1 MAIAGSEGGHKVGK
15 AAAALLA
22 TALVALVAPILGPVA
37 PATAASATA
46 PAAPAQA
53 TATPAPATATPAPA
67 TAPPAPATA
76 PPGTSYRHGAV
87 RPVGTPA
94 PGAGAALHVNLS
106 YGGGNAGV
114 GVTTGAPRVY
124 LVFWGSHWGTSATN
138 GQGYLTLSG
147 DAKAVAP
154 DVQGF
159 FKGLGTASELWSGVM
174 TQYCE
179 GVAQGAQ
186 TCPAASAHV
195 AYPTGGAVAGVWADT
210 TAAAPATATGHQ
222 LAIEA
227 LGAANHFGNTS
238 QAANRNTQYFIVS
251 PSGTHPDGFN
261 TLGQFCA
268 WHDFSA
274 DPTLPGGAAS
284 SPFAVAF
291 TNMPYVTDAGG
302 SCGTNFVNGGSAGTL
317 DGVTI
322 VGGHE
327 YAETIT
333 DQFPN
338 GGWLDTAL
346 NENADKCSWIHA
358 GQGAAQNIALST
370 GSFPVQSTWANDFN
384 GGGGGC
390 LVSHPIVGLPNTVTV
405 TNPGSQTGTAGTP
418 ATLQVAASDS
428 AGAALT
434 YSVTGLPAG
443 LTIAP
448 ATGLISGSPTTA
460 GTSSVTV
467 TATDATT
474 ASGSTTFSWTV
485 NPASTCTI
493 GQLLGNPGFET
504 GHAPPWKATAGVVS
518 AAGSEAAHSGT
529 WMALLGGQGVA
540 ETGSVRQSVVVPAG
554 CTNDTFSFWR
564 HIDTTRPPAT
574 KATDTLK
581 VQVLDGPGTTILATL
596 ATYSNT
602 DAASGFSLVSFNVS
616 AYAGQTITLRFAGR
630 EFGSATTTF
639 VIDDAAFN
647 VS

>member
-1 MAIAGSEGGHKVGK
+1 MAMAGNERGRRVRKT
-15 AAAALLA
+15 AAALLA
-22 TALVALVAPILGPVA
+22 TALVALVAPILGPL
-37 PATAASATA
+37 
-46 PAAPAQA
+46 A
-53 TATPAPATATPAPA
+53 TATATTAT
-67 TAPPAPATA
+67 TM
-76 PPGTSYRHGAV
+76 PPGTGYRHGAV
-87 RPVGTPA
+87 RPVGTA
-94 PGAGAALHVNLS
+94 AAGASAAFTDNLS

-114 GVTTGAPRVY
+114 GVTTGQPRVF
-124 LVFWGSHWGTSATN
+124 LVFWGSQWGTPATN

-147 DAKAVAP
+147 DANAMAP
-154 DVQGF
+154 DLQGF

-186 TCPAASAHV
+186 SCPAVSPHV
-195 AYPTGGAVAGVWADT
+195 GYPTGGALAGVWADT
-210 TAAAPATATGHQ
+210 AAAAPATATGHQ
-222 LAIEA
+222 LAVEA
-227 LGAANHFGNTS
+227 ISAANHFGNAT

-261 TLGQFCA
+261 TFGNFCA
-268 WHDFSA
+268 WHDFTA
-274 DPTLPGGAAS
+274 DPTLPGGGGAA
-284 SPFAVAF
+284 SPFAAAF
-291 TNMPYVTDAGG
+291 TNMPYLTDAGG

-338 GGWLDTAL
+338 GGWLDTSL
-346 NENADKCSWIHA
+346 NENGDKCSWIRA
-358 GQGAAQNIALST
+358 GQGAAQNISLST

-390 LVSHPIVGLPNTVTV
+390 LVSHPIVGVANTVTV
-405 TNPGSQTGTAGTP
+405 TNPGSQTGTVGTP
-418 ATLQVAASDS
+418 ATLNVVASDS
-428 AGAALT
+428 AGAILSYNA
-434 YSVTGLPAG
+434 SGLPAG
-443 LTIAP
+443 VAIAP
-448 ATGLISGSPTTA
+448 TTGIISGTPTTT

-474 ASGSTTFSWTV
+474 ASGSATFSWTI
-485 NPASTCTI
+485 NPVSTCTA

-504 GHAPPWKATAGVVS
+504 GKAPPWKATVGVIS
-518 AAGSEAAHSGT
+518 PSGTEAAHSGA
-529 WMALLGGQGVA
+529 WMARLGGQGVA
-540 ETGSVRQSVVVPAG
+540 ETGSVRQSVTVPSG
-554 CTNDTFSFWR
+554 CTNNTFSFWR

-581 VQVLDGPGTTILATL
+581 VQVLDAPGTTVLATL
-596 ATYSNT
+596 ATYSNR
-602 DAASGFSLVSFNVS
+602 DAASGFSLVSFNLA
-616 AYAGQTITLRFAGR
+616 AYAGQTIVLRFAGR

-639 VIDDAAFN
+639 VIDDTAVN